1 MHPTLDTTGLDNT
14 SSHVLCGFKIRRRN
28 KSLYKN
34 KTKTEYTTKTKATHI
49 TKYVNTM
56 IN

>member
-1 MHPTLDTTGLDNT
+1 MHPTLETTGLDNT

-34 KTKTEYTTKTKATHI
+34 KTKTEYTTITKATYI